1 MSVPSETA
9 KASSVTYTDQD
20 PDITPQDEIFD
31 THSSRTV
38 TEVSQADLV
47 PPVPHNPHTNLGGR
61 IDNLL

>member
-9 KASSVTYTDQD
+9 KASSVTDTD
-20 PDITPQDEIFD
+20 PDVTPQEDIFD